1 MKVIQDG
8 CWPFPK
14 TLPNFNLPSCL
25 EQSVKDFTDFYEEKE
40 GRKRR
45 LKWFYHHSQADV
57 KTCRTKRMYVL
68 KVMTFQLGILHCF
81 NSQDQLT
88 IAEIREETALDMKV
102 QNKKLK
108 NILKIKGIAQKSA
121 TIHREWRAESGEWFR
136 RVDTRLVDHCQWW
149 VCQTGHD
156 D

>member
-1 MKVIQDG
+1 MKTSNQVQHNRMSSTKSTRITNKVNLFYSELWCSFPGVNIDVKVIQDG

-25 EQSVKDFTDFYEEKE
+25 EHSVKDFTDFYEEKE

-81 NSQDQLT
+81 NNADQLT

-102 QNKKLK
+102 CSVFEQIENY
-108 NILKIKGIAQKSA
+108 
-121 TIHREWRAESGEWFR
+121 F
-136 RVDTRLVDHCQWW
+136 
-149 VCQTGHD
+149 
-156 D
+156 